1 MSMAL
6 ESLFSQAENVF
17 RTYENKEAKIENIK
31 ADFDKSL
38 GINKEEHDKVVSLI
52 EQFEDSEEAL
62 QQYDTEIKKTE
73 DSLVS
78 LEEAIKKLKDELSK
92 GTLSPTEQAQKQ
104 SELNDN
110 LSKLD
115 SRQKKRKRLEQYR
128 EQEEIRNSS
137 LKSKLSRNN
146 VTDTSKAVNA
156 NKQMRKDISSSAKG
170 GKMLEMFGKIRG
182 IAKLIDPILKAIEW
196 GIGKTTEYVKVFN
209 ENLMREMSASTT
221 AAVNKMKAG
230 VDSWKDAVE
239 GAYSAQSLAVESQ
252 MAVLDA
258 TNANELASLKLANT
272 WTNWIPIIG
281 ALNKAEETRMELEQ
295 QLQKMDV
302 ENAQK
307 RISAFGEYVKLTD
320 EYIKKQD
327 KSVHQYQALN
337 GLTVAQTRAFEKRML
352 ANGETFAKFNKT
364 IEDAL
369 NIQNSFAEQ
378 SGRSVNY
385 SDSDFRKSFAVG
397 RLVGEENLT
406 QFQSMMNIFNTS
418 ISGSTDIMYDMYN
431 YANKMGL
438 SQQRLTK
445 NILSNM
451 KLANKY
457 DFKNGSRGFIELAK
471 WAENARMNLSSFG
484 GAIEKVQSGGLEG
497 VIKQAAGLQVL
508 GGHASM
514 NADPLAMMFEAGSD
528 QQSYA
533 KRIQDMLTGYGS
545 FNKETGETTFSWNE
559 NQSLRAMAEQLNM
572 PVEDLKDMARGARQ
586 KNYVKAQMGG
596 SALSAENQDAVAN
609 KAQYDQQRKRWYV
622 NTING
627 GRMDVADVTNENMK
641 DILSNNKEE
650 NAEKYAQG
658 TFSAVEKIEITTK
671 AIASKLGAA
680 TFDDFIK
687 TTETANQQTLEAFTT
702 NLPSISNAI
711 SAYRS
716 ESLEKQKKML
726 EEMGTIDK
734 SLNMAFDKV
743 AAFEKYTEQRRKEME
758 AELDK
763 IKKEKYNRQEKSVEE
778 LEEFK
783 DKFKNTTEPFSK
795 AWYAGRIKES
805 TELIKS
811 GDKRDSWSGIDEGWS
826 GLKAAFSYFSNS
838 LKSVIPSISSQI
850 KNKDNINNKDYI
862 KEADNTVEITKDRFK
877 DGITSANGQPMAVSA
892 ANITPIHDGGV
903 RIAKTDPQDSAV
915 FAKIGGPFDKIVNG
929 VFNRINEIYNLI
941 GGDVLTNTNL
951 IEAFTKNNSIA
962 NIIGGISST
971 NTKYGNTSQ
980 TSNIVNKFKTD
991 NIRNED
997 PIQKMYEAFPPLQNQ
1012 KMQWDKKLLVKVL
1025 ENTQGTTDKDTMSM
1039 VEPIPMKKT
1048 STTVKELW
1056 NNIQHDT
1063 LQNTTSSS
1071 LSFDKPIDINFHGE
1085 IVLKSENGQTF
1096 DISREFEN
1104 NPLLLRSLSR
1114 MLAQQISSAM
1124 NGGRGTAQIGISNV

>member
-1 MSMAL
+1 MSMSL
-6 ESLFSQAENVF
+6 ESFFSQTENIY

-38 GINKEEHDKVVSLI
+38 GISKEEHDKVVSLI

-62 QQYDTEIKKTE
+62 QQYDKEIKDTE

-78 LEEAIKKLKDELSK
+78 LRQVIKNLENELSK
-92 GTLSPTEQAQKQ
+92 GTLSPTEEAQKQ
-104 SELNDN
+104 SELDDN
-110 LSKLD
+110 LSKFD
-115 SRQKKRKRLEQYR
+115 SWLKKRDRLETNR
-128 EQEEIRNSS
+128 EQEERRNNS
-137 LKSKLSRNN
+137 LKAKLNRKN
-146 VTDTSKAVNA
+146 VTDASKAVAA
-156 NKQMRKDISSSAKG
+156 NKQLNKGISSAAKDG
-170 GKMLEMFGKIRG
+170 GILKMFSRMKG
-182 IAKLIDPILKAIEW
+182 IAKQLDPIFKAIEW
-196 GIGKTTEYVKVFN
+196 GIGKTTEYVKVYN
-209 ENLMREMSASTT
+209 ENFMREMSSSTT

-258 TNANELASLKLANT
+258 ANANELANLKLANT

-295 QLQKMDV
+295 QVQKMDV

-327 KSVHQYQALN
+327 KSIHQYQALN
-337 GLTVAQTRAFEKRML
+337 GLTVAQTRTFEKRML

-369 NIQNSFAEQ
+369 KIQNSFAEQ

-397 RLVGEENLT
+397 RLVGEDNLT

-484 GAIEKVQSGGLEG
+484 SAIEKVQSGGLEG
-497 VIKQAAGLQVL
+497 VIKQSAGLQVL
-508 GGHASM
+508 GGHAAM
-514 NADPLAMMFEAGSD
+514 NADPLAIMFEAGSD

-545 FNKETGETTFSWNE
+545 FNKATGETTFSWNE
-559 NQSLRAMAEQLNM
+559 NQTLRAMAEQLNM

-596 SALSAENQDAVAN
+596 STLSAENQDAVAN
-609 KAQYDQQRKRWYV
+609 KAQYDQQTKRWYV
-622 NTING
+622 NTLNG
-627 GRMDVADVTNENMK
+627 GKMDVSDVTNENM
-641 DILSNNKEE
+641 DQILSNNKEE
-650 NAEKYAQG
+650 NAEKYAQS
-658 TFSAVEKIEITTK
+658 TLAAVEEIEITTK
-671 AIASKLGAA
+671 TIASKLGAV

-711 SAYRS
+711 STYRS
-716 ESLEKQKKML
+716 ESLAKQDKML
-726 EEMGTIDK
+726 SEMETINVSIK
-734 SLNMAFDKV
+734 EAFNKV
-743 AAFEKYTEQRRKEME
+743 AAFEKYSEQRRKEME
-758 AELDK
+758 DELGK
-763 IKKEKYNRQEKSVEE
+763 IKKVKYNNQQKSIEE
-778 LEEFK
+778 LEYYK
-783 DKFKNTTEPFSK
+783 NKYKNTTNPFWH

-811 GDKRDSWSGIDEGWS
+811 GDKRESLSGLDEGLS
-826 GLKAAFSYFSNS
+826 GWKAAFSDFSNS
-838 LKSVIPSISSQI
+838 LKSFIKPISSQI
-850 KNKDNINNKDYI
+850 KNKDYI
-862 KEADNTVEITKDRFK
+862 KEADNTIEITKDRFK
-877 DGITSANGQPMAVSA
+877 DGVTSANGQPMAVSA
-892 ANITPIHDGGV
+892 ANIMPIHDGGV
-903 RIAKTDPQDSAV
+903 KFAKTDPQDSAL
-915 FAKIGGPFDKIVNG
+915 FAKIGGPFDKTVNG
-929 VFNRINEIYNLI
+929 VFNRINKIYNLI
-941 GGDVLTNTNL
+941 DGDVL
-951 IEAFTKNNSIA
+951 
-962 NIIGGISST
+962 T
-971 NTKYGNTSQ
+971 NTKYGNTTQ
-980 TSNIVNKFKTD
+980 TSNTINKFRTD
-991 NIRNED
+991 KIRNED
-997 PIQKMYEAFPPLQNQ
+997 PILKIYETFKPLQSQNMRGDR
-1012 KMQWDKKLLVKVL
+1012 KMLIKSLADV
-1025 ENTQGTTDKDTMSM
+1025 QGISDEDTMPM
-1039 VEPIPMKKT
+1039 VKPMPMKKT

-1063 LQNTTSSS
+1063 RENITSPSA
-1071 LSFDKPIDINFHGE
+1071 FNKPFDINFHGE
-1085 IVLKSENGQTF
+1085 IILKSENGQTF
-1096 DISREFEN
+1096 DISRELQT
-1104 NPLLLRSLSR
+1104 NPMLLRSLSR

-1124 NGGRGTAQIGISNV
+1124 NGGRGTLPMEIGSV